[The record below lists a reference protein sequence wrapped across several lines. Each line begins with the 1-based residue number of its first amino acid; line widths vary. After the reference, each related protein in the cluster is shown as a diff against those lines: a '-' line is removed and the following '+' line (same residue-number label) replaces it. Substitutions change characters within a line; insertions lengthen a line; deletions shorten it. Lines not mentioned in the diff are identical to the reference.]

1 MLRYGIIIERGEGNL
16 SAYVPDLP
24 GCVTTGR
31 TIEEIRANMREAL
44 TLHLRGMARDNEP
57 IPEGQDLVPVD
68 QPDVIVTFVEVEP
81 PTRSSRRSPSP
92 AAS

>member
-1 MLRYGIIIERGEGNL
+1 MLRYGIIIEQAEGNL

-31 TIEEIRANMREAL
+31 SIDEVRANMREAL

-57 IPEGQDLVPVD
+57 IPEGKDVVPVD
-68 QPDVIVTFVEVEP
+68 QPDVIVTFVEVEAP
-81 PTRSSRRSPSP
+81 APSTRQSSSP

>member
-1 MLRYGIIIERGEGNL
+1 MLRYGIIIEQAEGNL

-31 TIEEIRANMREAL
+31 SIDEVRANMREAL

-57 IPEGQDLVPVD
+57 IPEGQDVVPVD
-68 QPDVIVTFVEVEP
+68 QPDVIVTFVEVEAP
-81 PTRSSRRSPSP
+81 RPARKQTLSP
-92 AAS
+92 AVS